1 MPIGTNSFPLSPVA
15 IEAFENFKKDL
26 ANSLIV
32 AINIVPLVVEK
43 DASNYVIAA
52 TLRQFGH
59 LVVFLFKDSAVK
71 KETNTIVKA
80 LRKLKLFNWMALL
93 IKKKNQSQHQNNEQ
107 KLKAIR
113 QWDGGLNSVFPSM

>member
-59 LVVFLFKDSAVK
+59 LVVFLFEDSAVK
-71 KETNTIVKA
+71 KETNTIVEA

-93 IKKKNQSQHQNNEQ
+93 IKKKISHNTRTMSKN
-107 KLKAIR
+107 
-113 QWDGGLNSVFPSM
+113 